1 MQNIFA
7 DTAPKYWAAGL
18 PAIPLYQMEKRPVSN
33 GWSRWC
39 DEMVSPVEQAE
50 FLQKY
55 PKNNIGLP
63 LGQASGLMMIDYD
76 YDDPEVEKALLS
88 VLPPSPWKRV
98 GQRGYVLAYKWNGMP
113 GKKVIND
120 AQDRVLVEILTT
132 GNQVVLPPSI
142 HPKTMK
148 PYVTENN
155 VELCDVLD
163 QLVTL
168 PVDIEEQLRS
178 ALSQVVGLKESSSK
192 TRFKATVAVPA
203 GSRDTSMTR
212 NAGLLV
218 HSILSGDLT
227 LLEAIDDMQAW
238 YDMYV
243 QKNAVDD
250 IDIHKGLQHIIKWLL
265 NDVNVKKKILP
276 TGWDDGISEETKAEW
291 GLVFDEDQKALSYEQ
306 MLEAIDKEWST
317 VPPNDPK
324 RLSFTTKMLSL
335 IHRAN
340 NLSQIELDMVI
351 KHLCVGGDMKPAT
364 LKKTLKEIG
373 KGVIEGLSHYE
384 IANQV
389 VKEMNVKHGEL
400 ALYNDVIWSWEGS
413 YWQEVKEQMIRQYV
427 QREYGNLVA
436 AKKFQDHKGIV
447 NVLKDII
454 PQTIKAEVEVVGVNF
469 SNGFLNREMKLVPH
483 AKEHGMTY
491 RLPFSYKPELAGK
504 SAMFFSF
511 LEHSWGHEA
520 DFEDK
525 KRALQEAI
533 CTTLFGVATSYQRA
547 FLLYGVGGTG
557 KSVLMD
563 IISAMVP
570 EASTSSIKPTQW
582 DGRWEKAMF
591 GKSLLNQAGELSE
604 REFIDGT
611 MFKQIVVGEVITGE
625 FKGGQLFQ
633 LRPKTAHWFAS
644 NYLPKT
650 KDHSEGFNRRW
661 LIFNFNRVVAPEDRI
676 IDLANKIVYEEIE
689 MIVAWA
695 LEAWPALVKREG
707 YTLCASHKDKVKD
720 MALQNSSIR
729 QWMSER
735 VILNVAGAKVD
746 EKTLYSDF
754 WKFSMQAMGA
764 KVLQPK
770 TFNIEFNQFLGE
782 IGIEQGVSTGQGVIM
797 YKDIAL
803 VKD

>member
-1 MQNIFA
+1 
-7 DTAPKYWAAGL
+7 
-18 PAIPLYQMEKRPVSN
+18 
-33 GWSRWC
+33 
-39 DEMVSPVEQAE
+39 
-50 FLQKY
+50 
-55 PKNNIGLP
+55 
-63 LGQASGLMMIDYD
+63 
-76 YDDPEVEKALLS
+76 
-88 VLPPSPWKRV
+88 
-98 GQRGYVLAYKWNGMP
+98 
-113 GKKVIND
+113 
-120 AQDRVLVEILTT
+120 
-132 GNQVVLPPSI
+132 
-142 HPKTMK
+142 
-148 PYVTENN
+148 
-155 VELCDVLD
+155 
-163 QLVTL
+163 
-168 PVDIEEQLRS
+168 
-178 ALSQVVGLKESSSK
+178 
-192 TRFKATVAVPA
+192 
-203 GSRDTSMTR
+203 
-212 NAGLLV
+212 
-218 HSILSGDLT
+218 
-227 LLEAIDDMQAW
+227 
-238 YDMYV
+238 
-243 QKNAVDD
+243 
-250 IDIHKGLQHIIKWLL
+250 
-265 NDVNVKKKILP
+265 
-276 TGWDDGISEETKAEW
+276 
-291 GLVFDEDQKALSYEQ
+291 
-306 MLEAIDKEWST
+306 
-317 VPPNDPK
+317 
-324 RLSFTTKMLSL
+324 
-335 IHRAN
+335 
-340 NLSQIELDMVI
+340 
-351 KHLCVGGDMKPAT
+351 
-364 LKKTLKEIG
+364 
-373 KGVIEGLSHYE
+373 
-384 IANQV
+384 
-389 VKEMNVKHGEL
+389 
-400 ALYNDVIWSWEGS
+400 
-413 YWQEVKEQMIRQYV
+413 
-427 QREYGNLVA
+427 
-436 AKKFQDHKGIV
+436 
-447 NVLKDII
+447 
-454 PQTIKAEVEVVGVNF
+454 
-469 SNGFLNREMKLVPH
+469 
-483 AKEHGMTY
+483 
-491 RLPFSYKPELAGK
+491 
-504 SAMFFSF
+504 